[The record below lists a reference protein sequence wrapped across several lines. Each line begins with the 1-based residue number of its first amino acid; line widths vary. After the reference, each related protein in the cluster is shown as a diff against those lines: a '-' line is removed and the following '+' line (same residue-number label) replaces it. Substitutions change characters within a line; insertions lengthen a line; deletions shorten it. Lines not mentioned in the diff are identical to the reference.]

1 MIINYA
7 DMIIARNVEICI
19 FAFLSFCIFCT
30 MNPG

>member
-19 FAFLSFCIFCT
+19 FAFLSFVFFVL
-30 MNPG
+30 